1 MKSYCLCE
9 SKETL
14 TAMRLGGIEGE
25 LVVSDSYGKQAI
37 ERLLEDK
44 SIALIM
50 ISENIHNRL
59 KSFIMIK
66 KLERMDTLII
76 QIPEPEGLQDKN
88 YIMKYIRNSI
98 GIKL

>member
-25 LVVSDSYGKQAI
+25 IIVSDDQGKQSI

-50 ISENIHNRL
+50 ISENIHNKL
-59 KSFIMIK
+59 NSFIMNK